1 MTFSYAVLLLYGVME
16 DIMQASSQYIPTRYY
31 YLAMVSAILVGVN
44 CFVVALNFM
53 LSCQIHISLA
63 LACATAGLALNTALF
78 CYGGAQK
85 LANFFASLPGSLY
98 HRNTLI
104 ALSSGLCMGAL
115 TYDSYLGH
123 FAHMNDYWRMVLP
136 FYPIAIT
143 FSLANMLS
151 NFILF
156 YQDDADQAVTTQK
169 PATVYY
175 AVASSFVQSTAYT
188 LLNYTCVYSLF
199 NIVFPGYITTN
210 TILSA
215 GLALGLMLGEYRFNH
230 DIIQATQSASPTHR
244 LLNSSSLIERCQHFA
259 IWSAILLN
267 GFANGWIALGYLE
280 INSLLLKLAIIANGT
295 FVSVAVMKSSV
306 DNTFASIYS
315 PSTSADAPLVPK
327 NKSQQQQ
334 LSSWL
339 KYTCMGLVVAYGSL
353 WPNAYMISPLLPLL
367 SYTAGIIMLSQG
379 LYRYACARRTQ
390 KLLSV
395 PKVPSNKVASN
406 SFASSAYRLL
416 MRFTQT
422 NSACTASRKPT
433 IRDR

>member
-1 MTFSYAVLLLYGVME
+1 
-16 DIMQASSQYIPTRYY
+16 MQASSQHIPTHYY
-31 YLAMVSAILVGVN
+31 YLAMVSATLVGVN

-53 LSCQIHISLA
+53 LSCQVHISLA
-63 LACATAGLALNTALF
+63 LACATAGFALNTALF

-136 FYPIAIT
+136 FYPVAIT

-156 YQDDADQAVTTQK
+156 YQDDADQEATQQK
-169 PATVYY
+169 PTTAYY

-188 LLNYTCVYSLF
+188 LLNYTCVHSLF
-199 NIVFPGYITTN
+199 TTLFPGYIVTN
-210 TILSA
+210 ALFSA
-215 GLALGLMLGEYRFNH
+215 GLAMGLMLGEYRFNH
-230 DIIQATQSASPTHR
+230 DIIQATQPASPTHR
-244 LLNSSSLIERCQHFA
+244 LLNSSSLADRCQYFVT
-259 IWSAILLN
+259 WSAILLN

-306 DNTFASIYS
+306 DNTFASIYN
-315 PSTSADAPLVPK
+315 PSTSAHAPLVPK

-339 KYTCMGLVVAYGSL
+339 KYTCVSLVVAYGSL
-353 WPNAYMISPLLPLL
+353 WPNAHMISPLVPLL
-367 SYTAGIIMLSQG
+367 SYTVGLIMLSYG
-379 LYRYACARRTQ
+379 AYRYAYVRPTQ
-390 KLLSV
+390 KLSSV
-395 PKVPSNKVASN
+395 AKVPSNKVASS
-406 SFASSAYRLL
+406 SFASAVYNVLQHVTKIYPS
-416 MRFTQT
+416 
-422 NSACTASRKPT
+422 SPASKKPSM
-433 IRDR
+433 RDR